1 MLCSDNLRTGI
12 ILAASTRRATIKKIY
27 EMWVTNHMRED
38 PTFHMVM
45 REDPTLH
52 VVVPHCLVRRCTK
65 TVFSIYCFINA
76 IKNEQNIIIRVNGQ
90 IEKCTQKLNWELHDF
105 CVLSLRIKLP
115 RTSASWPN

>member
-27 EMWVTNHMRED
+27 EMWVTNH
-38 PTFHMVM
+38 M

-105 CVLSLRIKLP
+105 CVLSLRIQLP